1 MSSSTS
7 HNHNHKRHHLHHRN
21 IASNLMW
28 EAQKGKILVWSG
40 KWAGKNGK
48 TYSLLFSNYFVI
60 PGNIPFIEFFCRS
73 VFYINLYKTNN
84 IPQFHLIVCLLEYLT
99 DVQASPYLCDY
110 ICYHCNH
117 LVFIDIAFFATIAIA
132 YPGRAI
138 LSISSLLPGPAHTL
152 WLPLRPDDSHTT
164 EVQFDVD
171 ADHEDDGDG
180 DSHATWWWQWCPLGP
195 PSENILSS
203 HVASHRSR
211 ESSLISQ
218 QRKPRVSFCSKIIAL
233 CL

>member
-1 MSSSTS
+1 
-7 HNHNHKRHHLHHRN
+7 
-21 IASNLMW
+21 MW
-28 EAQKGKILVWSG
+28 EAQKVKILVWSG

-171 ADHEDDGDG
+171 DDHEDDGDG
-180 DSHATWWWQWCPLGP
+180 DYDHYDDGLLAQLT
-195 PSENILSS
+195 
-203 HVASHRSR
+203 RSG
-211 ESSLISQ
+211 
-218 QRKPRVSFCSKIIAL
+218 FH
-233 CL
+233 